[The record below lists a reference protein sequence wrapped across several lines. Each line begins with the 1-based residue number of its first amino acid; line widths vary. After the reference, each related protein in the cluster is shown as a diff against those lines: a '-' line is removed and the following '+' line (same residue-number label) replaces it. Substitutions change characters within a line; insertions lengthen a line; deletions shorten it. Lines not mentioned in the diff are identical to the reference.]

1 MQFVIM
7 SKVGEYHR
15 RRRFCRLRLERIANM
30 YQRIGN
36 IDKSLSAL
44 KQSLELDRRE
54 YPAIHPYIADRLAII
69 SDL

>member
-7 SKVGEYHR
+7 SKVGEYQL
-15 RRRFCRLRLERIANM
+15 RRRFCRLRIELIANM

-54 YPAIHPYIADRLAII
+54 YPASHPSLPPAFL
-69 SDL
+69 